1 MAHVFGASGRFARVF
16 YVITGSNQEFAGVV
30 LSGVSLVARI
40 KSGLL
45 AVAALYLL
53 HPALASAI
61 GLGEIHL
68 HSALN
73 QPLRA
78 EIELLALGDLGA
90 DDFRVQLAS
99 AEVFQRS
106 GVERFHFLSDL
117 RFTLILRGGKTL
129 IRVQSNK
136 PVREPYLNFIVE
148 LTRPGGSLLR
158 EYTVLIDP
166 PRPGGYASAPAQES
180 ARVVAAPTERREVAR
195 PLPAASRGQRYQ
207 VRPGD
212 SLWSLAGRLRD
223 SAQASRQT
231 LMADILA
238 LNPQAFAGGDP
249 QRLRADAE
257 LLLPDVVTLE
267 PAAPAALP
275 AVSEQVEAPVVEP
288 ELVASVALAEQ
299 QSQLAEAKAE
309 NQVLRDSIQAMQDQL
324 ATLQAQMAERDRQLA
339 QSHSRLQAEVQRLGP
354 AVPVTPPVIETAP
367 AVVERTGWH
376 WWLLA
381 ALTLLVFAAGFWAL
395 RLRRQR
401 QKVVPINAAQVAA
414 TVSASPSRMEVA
426 SVVPATAPLETP
438 DDASLYLAYG
448 RLGAAAQAL
457 RSALAE
463 SPERLDLRLRL
474 VDIYGDQGKAKA
486 FHEQLEQLRV
496 RGLDPVQLE
505 LVRNRFAHLQPQVG
519 DDAGHTEEPVLP
531 RAYEAEPPAQPSLDE
546 FSLEADWAL
555 TNPFDAEP
563 ARRHKQRADEFDA
576 SFDSD
581 LFSLP
586 EVTEVVEWFADERLL
601 DDEFTAAFAD
611 SETVRKASRE
621 QLAKLNMALAY
632 IEQGAID
639 SACAVLNEVISVGDA
654 AERDRAREILAKIA

>member
-1 MAHVFGASGRFARVF
+1 M
-16 YVITGSNQEFAGVV
+16 
-30 LSGVSLVARI
+30 ARI

-53 HPALASAI
+53 HPALASAS

-117 RFTLILRGGKTL
+117 RFTPILRGGQTL

-148 LTRPGGSLLR
+148 LARPGGSLLR

-166 PRPGGYASAPAQES
+166 PRPGGYASAAEPERA
-180 ARVVAAPTERREVAR
+180 VVATPVEHREVAR

-212 SLWSLAGRLRD
+212 SLWLLSGRLLG
-223 SAQASRQT
+223 SAQASRQA

-275 AVSEQVEAPVVEP
+275 VARKPVATPLVEP
-288 ELVASVALAEQ
+288 ELAVASTALAEQ
-299 QSQLAEAKAE
+299 RSLMDIRLAAAKAE
-309 NQVLRDSIQAMQDQL
+309 NQALRDSIQAMQDQL

-339 QSHSRLQAEVQRLGP
+339 QSHSRLQAEVQRFGP
-354 AVPVTPPVIETAP
+354 AVPVTPPVAEAAP
-367 AVVERTGWH
+367 AVVERTGWY

-381 ALTLLVFAAGFWAL
+381 ALTPLVLAAGFWAL

-414 TVSASPSRMEVA
+414 TVSASPPRMEVA

-474 VDIYGDQGKAKA
+474 VDIYGQQGKAKA

-505 LVRNRFAHLQPQVG
+505 LIRNRFAHLQPQVG
-519 DDAGHTEEPVLP
+519 DDAGHTEEPVLS

-563 ARRHKQRADEFDA
+563 ARRHKPRADEFDA

-586 EVTEVVEWFADERLL
+586 EVTEVVEWSGDERLL

-611 SETVRKASRE
+611 SETVRKANRE